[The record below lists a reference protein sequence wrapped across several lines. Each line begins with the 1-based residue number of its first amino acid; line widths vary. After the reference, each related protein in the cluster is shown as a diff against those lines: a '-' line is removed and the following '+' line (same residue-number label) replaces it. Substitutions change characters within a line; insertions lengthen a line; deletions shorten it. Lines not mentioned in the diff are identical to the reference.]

1 MSTTTNLALNEPAYN
16 STSPTWDQPL
26 NYNATILDQMFGN
39 TTSISVSTSGS
50 PTYTNITAPSST
62 AAGNTSQCMRFN
74 LTGSLAANQTVL
86 LPQSVAGMWIATNST
101 TGTYTVSIGSNNG
114 SNVAAGTVLSVPQG
128 YSTLIYSDGTNVKVA
143 NDIVLSSATNLT
155 LSGNLSVGGTSTF
168 TGAIT
173 ASSATL
179 SSNLSVGGATSFTGA
194 VTASSATLSNN
205 LTINGTSTF
214 TGAATST
221 IAAILQNAA
230 EVSTVTVASATGTIN
245 FNVLTQSV
253 LFYTLSAASNFTINI
268 RGDGSNT
275 LNSIMTTGQS
285 VTIAFLNTNGASAY
299 YNSAVTIDG
308 ASVTPQWQGGTAP
321 SAGNASSLDVYV
333 YTIIKTASATYTVL
347 ASLTQFK

>member
-16 STSPTWDQPL
+16 STVPTWDQPL

-39 TTSISVSTSGS
+39 TTSVSVSTSGS

-86 LPQSVAGMWIATNST
+86 LPQSIAGMWIATNST

-114 SNVAAGTVLSVPQG
+114 SNVAAGSVLSVPQG
-128 YSTLIYSDGTNVKVA
+128 YSTLIYSDGTNVKAA
-143 NDIVLSSATNLT
+143 NDVVINSATNLT
-155 LSGNLSVGGTSTF
+155 LSGNLSVGGTSSF
-168 TGAIT
+168 TGAI
-173 ASSATL
+173 
-179 SSNLSVGGATSFTGA
+179 
-194 VTASSATLSNN
+194 TASSATLSNN
-205 LTINGTSTF
+205 LTINGTSSF
-214 TGAATST
+214 TGTTTST

-230 EVSTVTVASATGTIN
+230 EVCTVTAAAATGTIN
-245 FNVLTQSV
+245 FNVLSQSV
-253 LFYTLSAASNFTINI
+253 LFYTLSASSNFTINV
-268 RGDGSNT
+268 RGSGSNT
-275 LNSIMTTGQS
+275 LNSIMTTGQA

-308 ASVTPQWQGGTAP
+308 VSVTPQWQGGSAP